1 MTTNIHTID
10 TETATKTDLI
20 AVLVD
25 YGQGTA
31 RALRDR
37 RKADLV
43 ALVNIVRDEQ
53 AIRFEPET
61 EAVTFEG
68 IESDAFYTVAEIAEL
83 VGLTKAAVRRWFRL
97 GYLPNTEPP
106 QAHRARQQ
114 HVLGSDLAAFLT
126 ERETSS
132 AKSVA

>member
-1 MTTNIHTID
+1 MSLTIHTID
-10 TETATKTDLI
+10 TETATKADLI

-61 EAVTFEG
+61 EAVTVEG
-68 IESDAFYTVAEIAEL
+68 IESDAFYTVAEIAQL

-97 GYLPNTEPP
+97 GYLPNIEPP
-106 QAHRARQQ
+106 QAHRAGQQ

-132 AKSVA
+132 VKSVA